1 MSISLKLKYS
11 GTALVASTALLV
23 LCAAGPAQALPG
35 DIGAADF
42 LGTAQPFTVV
52 GGAAVTN
59 TGPSILP
66 GRLGVSPGSSTT
78 GFPPGLVG
86 GSTHKNDA
94 VAISAQSAITV
105 AANALVA
112 VDDYEIGPADMDGT
126 IFLAGSYSSPSTLLN
141 NGTITLQGDADDIFI
156 FTAVSALTTGAGSTI
171 VFSGDVQECNVFWR
185 LGSAATLGAG
195 SHMVGTVI
203 AQSAV
208 SAVTGA
214 TIAGKLFAQV
224 EAVTLQSNVFTDATC
239 DTSDGNGDLWGAGE
253 TPSEGP
259 DGNEPVVT
267 EPTGP
272 VLPIPED
279 IDEEEEEGNGNGNGS
294 GNGSG
299 NGNGSGGP
307 GSSALA
313 ATGSDPTGG
322 LLVGAGLLG
331 AGFAT
336 MAVLR
341 RRSVRRSAALD

>member
-1 MSISLKLKYS
+1 MSISLKLKLS
-11 GTALVASTALLV
+11 GTAIAASTALLV
-23 LCAAGPAQALPG
+23 LCASGPAQALPG

-42 LGTAQPFTVV
+42 LGTAQPFTVL

-86 GSTHKNDA
+86 GSTHTTDA

-112 VDDYEIGPADMDGT
+112 VDDYNIGPADMDGLV
-126 IFLAGSYSSPSTLLN
+126 FLAGSYSSPSTLLN

-156 FTAVSALTTGAGSTI
+156 FTAVSALTTGGGSTI
-171 VFSGDVQECNVFWR
+171 LFSGDVQECNVFWR

-224 EAVTLQSNVFTDATC
+224 EAVSLQSNVFTDATC
-239 DTSDGNGDLWGAGE
+239 DTSGGNGDLWGAGE

-259 DGNEPVVT
+259 DANEPIVNP
-267 EPTGP
+267 PTGP
-272 VLPIPED
+272 VLPIPE
-279 IDEEEEEGNGNGNGS
+279 IDEETGPEGGGGS
-294 GNGSG
+294 GSGSA
-299 NGNGSGGP
+299 GP
-307 GSSALA
+307 TTTALA
-313 ATGSDPTGG
+313 STGSAPMGG
-322 LLVGAGLLG
+322 LLAGAGLLG
-331 AGFAT
+331 VGFAL
-336 MAVLR
+336 MAVWR
-341 RRSVRRSAALD
+341 ARSVRRSATHD